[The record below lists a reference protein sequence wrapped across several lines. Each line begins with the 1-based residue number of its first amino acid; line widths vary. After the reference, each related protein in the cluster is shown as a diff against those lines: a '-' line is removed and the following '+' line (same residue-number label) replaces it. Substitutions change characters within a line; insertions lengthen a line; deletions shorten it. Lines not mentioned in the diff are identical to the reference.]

1 MGSVPTL
8 GVCGHSS
15 YGDFSKPGT
24 SAHQEVLTMHPTAEL
39 FTENAWGAVVGAQQL
54 AQQKRQ
60 QQMESE
66 HLFASL
72 LTQQGLAS
80 RILEKA
86 GVDVGSLSQRLD
98 ATIAAQPSLSAPP
111 DNIYLG
117 KGLNAV
123 LDRADALKK
132 EFDDAYIAVEHL
144 LLALAD
150 DERHGKQLLSQVGSD
165 SRRLREAVLA
175 VRGSQKVT
183 DQNPE
188 GTYESLLKYGRDLTE
203 AAKAGKLDPVIGR
216 DEEIRRTIQILSRRT
231 KNNPVLIGE
240 PGVGKTAIVE
250 GLAQRIINGDVPQ
263 ALQNRQLIAL
273 DMGALIAGAK
283 YRGEFEERL
292 KAVLKEVTASE
303 GQIVLFIDEI
313 HTVVGAGAAGGSM
326 DASNLLKPMLAR
338 GELRCIGATTLDEHR
353 QHIEKDPALER
364 RFQQVFVD
372 QPTVEDTIS
381 ILRGLKERYE
391 VHHGVRIA
399 DNALV
404 AAAVLSSRYI
414 ADRFLPDKAIDLMDE
429 SAARLKMEITSKP
442 EEIDEL
448 DRRILQLEMEKLSLG
463 RESDVASR
471 DRLERLEKELAE
483 LSEQQSG
490 LNAQWQ
496 QEKGSIDELSA
507 IKEEIEQVQL
517 QIEQAKRSYD
527 LNRAAELEYGT
538 LGELNKKLAAKEAEL
553 TGAHSGKTLLREEVT
568 EDDIAEVIAK
578 WTGIPV
584 SKLVQS
590 EMEKLLH
597 LEDELHTRVIGQQ
610 QAVTA
615 VADAIQ
621 RSRAGLSDPNR
632 PIASFLFLGPTGVG
646 KTELSKALA
655 AQLFDSEEAMVRIDM
670 SEYMEKHAVSRL
682 IGAPPGYVGYEEGGQ
697 LTEAVRRRPYAVILF
712 DEVEKAH
719 PDVFNV
725 MLQILDDGRVTDG
738 QGRTVDFTNTILI
751 LTSNIGSASILD
763 LAGDPARHGEMERR
777 VNEALRAHFR
787 PEFLNRLD
795 ESIIFHSLK
804 QEELRQIV
812 DLQVKR
818 LAQRLED
825 RKLGLNLDAAA
836 LDWLAAVGYDPVYG
850 ARPLKRAI
858 QKELETPIAKAILAG
873 SFPMGSTIAVDV
885 ESERLRFRQAEVAKP
900 ASPEAVLV

>member
-1 MGSVPTL
+1 
-8 GVCGHSS
+8 
-15 YGDFSKPGT
+15 
-24 SAHQEVLTMHPTAEL
+24 MHPTAEL
-39 FTENAWGAVVGAQQL
+39 FTEKAWASVVAAQQL
-54 AQQKRQ
+54 AQQRRQ

-66 HLFASL
+66 HLFAAL
-72 LTQQGLAS
+72 LAQQGLAN
-80 RILEKA
+80 RVLEKA
-86 GVDVGSLSQRLD
+86 GVDVGTLSQ
-98 ATIAAQPSLSAPP
+98 TIEAYIEGQPSLSSPP
-111 DNIYLG
+111 ENVYLG
-117 KGLNAV
+117 KGLNSV
-123 LDRADALKK
+123 LDQANGLK
-132 EFDDAYIAVEHL
+132 ESYGDSYIAIEHL
-144 LLALAD
+144 LLALARD
-150 DERHGKQLLSQVGSD
+150 DRCGKQLLKQAGSD
-165 SRRLREAVLA
+165 AAHLKEAVQA
-175 VRGSQKVT
+175 IRGSQKVT

-188 GTYESLLKYGRDLTE
+188 GTYESLEKYGRDLTQ
-203 AAKAGKLDPVIGR
+203 AARDGKLDPVIGR

-250 GLAQRIINGDVPQ
+250 GLAQRIVNGDVPQ

-313 HTVVGAGAAGGSM
+313 HTVVGAGASGGAM

-442 EEIDEL
+442 EQIDEL

-463 RESDVASR
+463 RESDAASK
-471 DRLERLEKELAE
+471 DRLERLEKELAD
-483 LSEQQSG
+483 LCEQQSA

-496 QEKGSIDELSA
+496 KEKGSIDELSS

-527 LNRAAELEYGT
+527 LNKAAELEYGT
-538 LGELNKKLAAKEAEL
+538 LTGLHKKLAAKEEEL
-553 TGAHSGKTLLREEVT
+553 TGEGDDKSLLREEVT

-584 SKLVQS
+584 AKLVQS
-590 EMEKLLH
+590 EMQKLLQ
-597 LEDELHTRVIGQQ
+597 LEDELHTRVIGQE

-655 AQLFDSEEAMVRIDM
+655 SQLFDSEEAMVRIDM
-670 SEYMEKHAVSRL
+670 SEYMEKHTVSRL

-738 QGRTVDFTNTILI
+738 QGRTVDFTNTVLI
-751 LTSNIGSASILD
+751 LTSNIGSQSILD
-763 LAGDPARHGEMERR
+763 LAGDPARHSEMEAR
-777 VNEALRAHFR
+777 VNEALRGHFR

-812 DLQVKR
+812 ELQIQR
-818 LAQRLED
+818 LARRLED
-825 RKLGLNLDAAA
+825 KKLGLQVNADA
-836 LDWLAAVGYDPVYG
+836 LDWLAGGGYDPVYG

-858 QKELETPIAKAILAG
+858 QKELETPIAKGILAG
-873 SFPMGSTIAVDV
+873 QFSAGHDVAVDV
-885 ESERLRFRQAEVAKP
+885 EGETLRFQQVDPSKLP
-900 ASPEAVLV
+900 LLV

>member
-1 MGSVPTL
+1 
-8 GVCGHSS
+8 
-15 YGDFSKPGT
+15 
-24 SAHQEVLTMHPTAEL
+24 MHPTAEL
-39 FTENAWGAVVGAQQL
+39 FTEKAWGAIVASQQL

-66 HLFASL
+66 HLFAAL
-72 LTQQGLAS
+72 LAQQDLAS

-86 GVDVGSLSQRLD
+86 GVDLGVLSQKLE
-98 ATIAAQPSLSAPP
+98 AFIAAQPSLAAAPE
-111 DNIYLG
+111 NVYLG

-123 LDRADALKK
+123 LDRADGLKK
-132 EFDDAYIAVEHL
+132 EFDDSYIAVEHL
-144 LLALAD
+144 VLALAG
-150 DERHGKQLLSQVGSD
+150 DERCGRQLLSQAGAD
-165 SRRLREAVLA
+165 GAKIKDAVQA
-175 VRGSQKVT
+175 VRGSQRVT

-188 GTYESLLKYGRDLTE
+188 GTYESLEKYGRDLT
-203 AAKAGKLDPVIGR
+203 AAARDGKLDPVIGR
-216 DEEIRRTIQILSRRT
+216 DEEIRRTVQILSRRT

-250 GLAQRIINGDVPQ
+250 GLAQRIVNGDVPT

-292 KAVLKEVTASE
+292 KAVLKEVTSSE

-313 HTVVGAGAAGGSM
+313 HTVVGAGASGGAM

-463 RESDVASR
+463 RESDPASR
-471 DRLERLEKELAE
+471 DRLERLEKELAD
-483 LSEQQSG
+483 LGEQQSS

-496 QEKGSIDELSA
+496 KEKGSIDELSA
-507 IKEEIEQVQL
+507 LKEEIEQVQL
-517 QIEQAKRSYD
+517 QVEQAKRQYD
-527 LNRAAELEYGT
+527 LNKAAELEYGT
-538 LGELNKKLAAKEAEL
+538 LAGLNKKLAARTAEL
-553 TGAHSGKTLLREEVT
+553 SAHAGEKNLLREEVT

-597 LEDELHTRVIGQQ
+597 LEDELHTRVIGQD

-655 AQLFDSEEAMVRIDM
+655 SQLFDSEESMVRIDM

-738 QGRTVDFTNTILI
+738 QGRTVDFTNTVLI

-763 LAGDPARHGEMERR
+763 LAGDPSRYGEMEKR
-777 VNEALRAHFR
+777 VNEALRGHFR

-795 ESIIFHSLK
+795 ESIIFRSLR
-804 QEELRQIV
+804 EDELRQIV
-812 DLQVKR
+812 SLQV
-818 LAQRLED
+818 QRLTRRLEE
-825 RKLGLNLDAAA
+825 RKLALRVNSDA

-858 QKELETPIAKAILAG
+858 QRELETPIAKAILAG
-873 SFPMGSTIAVDV
+873 TFPAGSTIAVDV
-885 ESERLRFRQAEVAKP
+885 EDVGENPRLHFRQAEPAEIQAVAP
-900 ASPEAVLV
+900 ALVG

>member
-1 MGSVPTL
+1 M
-8 GVCGHSS
+8 
-15 YGDFSKPGT
+15 
-24 SAHQEVLTMHPTAEL
+24 
-39 FTENAWGAVVGAQQL
+39 
-54 AQQKRQ
+54 
-60 QQMESE
+60 
-66 HLFASL
+66 
-72 LTQQGLAS
+72 
-80 RILEKA
+80 
-86 GVDVGSLSQRLD
+86 
-98 ATIAAQPSLSAPP
+98 
-111 DNIYLG
+111 
-117 KGLNAV
+117 
-123 LDRADALKK
+123 
-132 EFDDAYIAVEHL
+132 
-144 LLALAD
+144 
-150 DERHGKQLLSQVGSD
+150 
-165 SRRLREAVLA
+165 
-175 VRGSQKVT
+175 RGSQRVT

-188 GTYESLLKYGRDLTE
+188 GTYESLQKYGRDLT
-203 AAKAGKLDPVIGR
+203 AAARDGKLDPVIGR

-250 GLAQRIINGDVPQ
+250 GLAQRIVNGDVPS

-292 KAVLKEVTASE
+292 KAVLKEVTSSD

-313 HTVVGAGAAGGSM
+313 HTVVGAGATGGAM

-399 DNALV
+399 DTALV

-414 ADRFLPDKAIDLMDE
+414 ADRFLPDKAIDLVDE

-442 EEIDEL
+442 EEIDEI
-448 DRRILQLEMEKLSLG
+448 DRKILQLEMEKLSLG
-463 RESDVASR
+463 RESDSASR
-471 DRLERLEKELAE
+471 ERLERIERELAE
-483 LSEQQSG
+483 LAEQQSS

-496 QEKGSIDELSA
+496 KEKGAIDALQSL
-507 IKEEIEQVQL
+507 KEEIEQVQL
-517 QIEQAKRSYD
+517 QVEQAKRNYD
-527 LNRAAELEYGT
+527 LNKAAELEYGT
-538 LGELNKKLAAKEAEL
+538 LAELNRQLESSEAEL
-553 TGAHSGKTLLREEVT
+553 AATEGEANQLLREEVT

-584 SKLVQS
+584 SKLARS
-590 EMEKLLH
+590 EMEKLLELEEH
-597 LEDELHTRVIGQQ
+597 LHKRVIGQSD
-610 QAVTA
+610 AVRA
-615 VADAIQ
+615 VSDAIQ
-621 RSRAGLSDPNR
+621 RSRAGLSDPRR

-655 AQLFDSEEAMVRIDM
+655 NQLFDSDDAMVRIDM

-682 IGAPPGYVGYEEGGQ
+682 IGAPPGYVGFEEGGQ

-725 MLQILDDGRVTDG
+725 MLQILDDGRVTDS
-738 QGRTVDFTNTILI
+738 QGRTVDFTNTVLI
-751 LTSNIGSASILD
+751 LTSNIGSQSILD
-763 LAGDPARHGEMERR
+763 LGGDDSRHSEMEER

-795 ESIIFHSLK
+795 ETIIFHSLRAD
-804 QEELRQIV
+804 ELRHIV
-812 DLQVKR
+812 DLQVQR
-818 LAQRLED
+818 LAQRLAE
-825 RKLGLNLDAAA
+825 RKIQLELSSQAS
-836 LDWLAAVGYDPVYG
+836 DWLATAGYDPVYG

-858 QKELETPIAKAILAG
+858 QRELETPIAKAILAG
-873 SFPMGSTIAVDV
+873 RYSEGSTAAVDV
-885 ESERLRFRQAEVAKP
+885 EGERLSFG
-900 ASPEAVLV
+900 

>member
-1 MGSVPTL
+1 M
-8 GVCGHSS
+8 
-15 YGDFSKPGT
+15 
-24 SAHQEVLTMHPTAEL
+24 QPTAEQ
-39 FTENAWGAVVGAQQL
+39 FTEQAWSAVVAAQGL
-54 AQQKRQ
+54 AQQHRQ
-60 QQMESE
+60 QQLESE
-66 HLFASL
+66 HLFLAL
-72 LTQQGLAS
+72 LQQSQGLAG

-86 GVDVGSLSQRLD
+86 GARPSQLQTQVESHLQR
-98 ATIAAQPSLSAPP
+98 QPSLGRTP
-111 DNIYLG
+111 DNVYLG
-117 KGLNAV
+117 KGLQTLLQNADSFKQE
-123 LDRADALKK
+123 LGDS
-132 EFDDAYIAVEHL
+132 YISVEHL
-144 LLALAD
+144 LLAMAR
-150 DERHGKQLLSQVGSD
+150 DERCGRELLQGAGIQEKG
-165 SRRLREAVLA
+165 LQEAIKA
-175 VRGSQKVT
+175 VRGSQRVT

-188 GTYESLLKYGRDLTE
+188 GTYESLQKYGRDLTAE
-203 AAKAGKLDPVIGR
+203 ARNGKLDPVIGR
-216 DEEIRRTIQILSRRT
+216 DEEIRRTVQILSRRT

-250 GLAQRIINGDVPQ
+250 GLAQRIVNGDVPS

-292 KAVLKEVTASE
+292 KAVLKEVTSSE
-303 GQIVLFIDEI
+303 GQIILFIDEI
-313 HTVVGAGAAGGSM
+313 HTVVGAGATGGAM

-372 QPTVEDTIS
+372 QPTVEDTVS

-399 DNALV
+399 DSALV
-404 AAAVLSSRYI
+404 AAALLSNRYI
-414 ADRFLPDKAIDLMDE
+414 ADRFLPDKAIDLVDE

-442 EEIDEL
+442 EAIDEID
-448 DRRILQLEMEKLSLG
+448 RKILQLEMEKLSLA
-463 RESDVASR
+463 RESDNAS
-471 DRLERLEKELAE
+471 LERLERIERELAE
-483 LSEQQSG
+483 LAEQQSS

-496 QEKGSIDELSA
+496 KEKGAIDELQSL
-507 IKEEIEQVQL
+507 KEEIEQVQL
-517 QIEQAKRSYD
+517 QVEQAKRSYD
-527 LNRAAELEYGT
+527 LNKAAELEYGT
-538 LGELNKKLAAKEAEL
+538 LSELNRKLESSEAEL
-553 TGAHSGKTLLREEVT
+553 ANSESDGYQLLREEVT

-584 SKLVQS
+584 SKLARS
-590 EMEKLLH
+590 EMEKLLELEQH
-597 LEDELHTRVIGQQ
+597 LHQRVIGQSE
-610 QAVTA
+610 AVKA

-655 AQLFDSEEAMVRIDM
+655 NQLFDSDDAMVRIDM

-682 IGAPPGYVGYEEGGQ
+682 IGAPPGYVGFEAGGQ

-725 MLQILDDGRVTDG
+725 MLQILDDGRVTDS
-738 QGRTVDFTNTILI
+738 QGRTVDFTNTVLI
-751 LTSNIGSASILD
+751 LTSNIGSQSIMELG
-763 LAGDPARHGEMERR
+763 GDDDRHGEMEQR
-777 VNEALRAHFR
+777 VNEALRSHFR

-795 ESIIFHSLK
+795 ESIIFHSLRA
-804 QEELRQIV
+804 EELRLIV

-825 RKLGLNLDAAA
+825 RKINLELSADASQ
-836 LDWLAAVGYDPVYG
+836 WLATAGYDPVYG

-858 QKELETPIAKAILAG
+858 QRELETPIAKAILAG
-873 SFPMGSTIAVDV
+873 RYGEGSTARVDV
-885 ESERLRFRQAEVAKP
+885 EHEQLSF
-900 ASPEAVLV
+900 S

>member
-1 MGSVPTL
+1 M
-8 GVCGHSS
+8 
-15 YGDFSKPGT
+15 
-24 SAHQEVLTMHPTAEL
+24 QPTAEQ
-39 FTENAWGAVVGAQQL
+39 FTEQAWAAIVSAQSLAQSSRHQQL
-54 AQQKRQ
+54 
-60 QQMESE
+60 ESE
-66 HLFASL
+66 HLL
-72 LTQQGLAS
+72 LALLRQDGLAS
-80 RILEKA
+80 RVLTKIGVESSTLASAVQAHLE
-86 GVDVGSLSQRLD
+86 R
-98 ATIAAQPSLSAPP
+98 QPSLTSAPESV
-111 DNIYLG
+111 YLG
-117 KGLNAV
+117 RALNTCF
-123 LDRADALKK
+123 DRAAQRRDA
-132 EFDDAYIAVEHL
+132 FGDSYIAIEHL

-150 DERHGKQLLSQVGSD
+150 DDRCGRQLLSQAGVD
-165 SRRLREAVLA
+165 SNKLNEAIKA
-175 VRGSQKVT
+175 VRGNQTVT

-188 GTYESLLKYGRDLTE
+188 GTYESLEKYGRDLT
-203 AAKAGKLDPVIGR
+203 AAARDGQLDPVIGR

-250 GLAQRIINGDVPQ
+250 GLAQRIVNGDVPQ

-273 DMGALIAGAK
+273 DMGSLIAGAK

-313 HTVVGAGAAGGSM
+313 HTVVGAGASGGAM

-364 RFQQVFVD
+364 RFQQVLVD

-399 DNALV
+399 DSALV

-414 ADRFLPDKAIDLMDE
+414 ADRFLPDKAIDLVDE

-442 EEIDEL
+442 EEIDEI
-448 DRRILQLEMEKLSLG
+448 DRKILQLEMEKLSLG
-463 RESDVASR
+463 RESDAASQER
-471 DRLERLEKELAE
+471 LGRLERELAE
-483 LSEQQSG
+483 LSEQQST

-496 QEKGSIDELSA
+496 QEKGAIDELSNL
-507 IKEEIEQVQL
+507 KEEIERVQL
-517 QIEQAKRSYD
+517 QVEQAKRSYD
-527 LNRAAELEYGT
+527 LNKAAELEYGT
-538 LGELNKKLAAKEAEL
+538 LATLQQQLKQQENQLGTDDKAD
-553 TGAHSGKTLLREEVT
+553 KTLLREEVS

-584 SKLVQS
+584 TRLVQG
-590 EMEKLLH
+590 EMEKLLQ
-597 LEDELHTRVIGQQ
+597 LEADLHQRVIGQN

-655 AQLFDSEEAMVRIDM
+655 NRLFDSDDAMVRIDM
-670 SEYMEKHAVSRL
+670 SEYMEKHTVSRL
-682 IGAPPGYVGYEEGGQ
+682 IGAPPGYVGYEAGGQ

-738 QGRTVDFTNTILI
+738 QGRTVDFTNTVLI
-751 LTSNIGSASILD
+751 LTSNIGSPSILELGGNPD
-763 LAGDPARHGEMERR
+763 EHTAMEAK
-777 VNEALRAHFR
+777 VNDALRAHFR

-795 ESIIFHSLK
+795 DQIIFHSLRRE
-804 QEELRQIV
+804 QLREIV
-812 DLQVKR
+812 TLQVSR
-818 LAQRLED
+818 LRHRLEE
-825 RKLGLNLDAAA
+825 RKLDLSLSDDAA
-836 LDWLAAVGYDPVYG
+836 DWLANVGYDPVYG

-858 QKELETPIAKAILAG
+858 QRELETPIAKRILSG
-873 SFPMGSTIAVDV
+873 DVPEGGTIEVKTEDG
-885 ESERLRFRQAEVAKP
+885 RL
-900 ASPEAVLV
+900 SIH

>member
-1 MGSVPTL
+1 M
-8 GVCGHSS
+8 
-15 YGDFSKPGT
+15 
-24 SAHQEVLTMHPTAEL
+24 QPTAEQ
-39 FTENAWGAVVGAQQL
+39 FTEQAWAAIVAAQNLAQVSKHQQL
-54 AQQKRQ
+54 ETEHLLLALLQQNGLAGRILQKSGVDISSFQTSVEAHLKRQ
-60 QQMESE
+60 PSMGSTPDSVF
-66 HLFASL
+66 LGRSL
-72 LTQQGLAS
+72 NT
-80 RILEKA
+80 
-86 GVDVGSLSQRLD
+86 
-98 ATIAAQPSLSAPP
+98 T
-111 DNIYLG
+111 
-117 KGLNAV
+117 
-123 LDRADALKK
+123 LDRAATTRDN
-132 EFDDAYIAVEHL
+132 FNDSYIAIEHL

-150 DERHGKQLLSQVGSD
+150 DDRCGRQLLSQAGVDGTK
-165 SRRLREAVLA
+165 LKEAVTA
-175 VRGSQKVT
+175 VRGNQTVT

-188 GTYESLLKYGRDLTE
+188 ATYESLEKYGRDLT
-203 AAKAGKLDPVIGR
+203 AAAREGKLDPVIGR
-216 DEEIRRTIQILSRRT
+216 DDEIRRTIQILSRRT

-250 GLAQRIINGDVPQ
+250 GLAQRIVNGDVPQ

-313 HTVVGAGAAGGSM
+313 HTVVGAGASGGAM

-364 RFQQVFVD
+364 RFQQVMVD
-372 QPTVEDTIS
+372 QPTVQDTIS

-399 DNALV
+399 DSALV
-404 AAAVLSSRYI
+404 AAAMLSSRYI

-442 EEIDEL
+442 EQIDEID
-448 DRRILQLEMEKLSLG
+448 RKILQLEMEKLSLG
-463 RESDVASR
+463 RESDSASQ
-471 DRLERLEKELAE
+471 ERLQRIERELAE
-483 LSEQQSG
+483 LGEQQSD

-496 QEKGSIDELSA
+496 QEKGAIDDLSSL
-507 IKEEIEQVQL
+507 KEEIERVQL
-517 QIEQAKRSYD
+517 QVEQAKRNYD
-527 LNRAAELEYGT
+527 LNKAAELEYGT
-538 LGELNKKLAAKEAEL
+538 LATLQHQLQDKEAQL
-553 TGAHSGKTLLREEVT
+553 GAEEGSDKALLREVVT

-584 SKLVQS
+584 ARLVQS
-590 EMEKLLH
+590 EMEKLLL
-597 LEDELHTRVIGQQ
+597 LEDDLHQRVIGQDR
-610 QAVTA
+610 AVTA

-655 AQLFDSEEAMVRIDM
+655 NRLFDSDDAMVRIDM
-670 SEYMEKHAVSRL
+670 SEYMEKHTVSRL
-682 IGAPPGYVGYEEGGQ
+682 IGAPPGYVGYEAGGQ

-719 PDVFNV
+719 PDVLNV

-738 QGRTVDFTNTILI
+738 QGRTVDFTNTVLI
-751 LTSNIGSASILD
+751 LTSNIGSASILE
-763 LAGDPARHGEMERR
+763 LAGDPAQHEEMTRR
-777 VNEALRAHFR
+777 VSDALRGHFR

-795 ESIIFHSLK
+795 DQIIFRSLD
-804 QEELRQIV
+804 QAELRQIV
-812 DLQVKR
+812 ALQVDR
-818 LAQRLED
+818 LRGRLEQ
-825 RKLGLNLDAAA
+825 RKLDLSLSEEAA
-836 LDWLAAVGYDPVYG
+836 DWLASVGYDPVFG

-858 QKELETPIAKAILAG
+858 QRELETPIAKAILAG
-873 SFPMGSTIAVDV
+873 RVVEGETVRVDV
-885 ESERLRFRQAEVAKP
+885 QDERL
-900 ASPEAVLV
+900 SIG

>member
-1 MGSVPTL
+1 M
-8 GVCGHSS
+8 
-15 YGDFSKPGT
+15 
-24 SAHQEVLTMHPTAEL
+24 QPTAEL
-39 FTENAWGAVVGAQQL
+39 FTEQAWGAIVAAQQL

-60 QQMESE
+60 PQIETE
-66 HLFASL
+66 HLFAAL
-72 LTQQGLAS
+72 LNQQGLAG
-80 RILEKA
+80 RVLEKA
-86 GVDVGSLSQRLD
+86 GVDRTSLAQKLE
-98 ATIAAQPSLSAPP
+98 AFIAAQPNLAAAP
-111 DNIYLG
+111 DNLYLG
-117 KGLNAV
+117 KALNSL
-123 LDRADALKK
+123 LDGANSLKG
-132 EFDDAYIAVEHL
+132 EFGDSFIAIEHL
-144 LLALAD
+144 LLALAA
-150 DERHGKQLLSQVGSD
+150 DERCGRQLLSQAGGDAKKLKAAIES
-165 SRRLREAVLA
+165 

-188 GTYESLLKYGRDLTE
+188 GTYESLEKYGRDLT
-203 AAKAGKLDPVIGR
+203 AAAREGKLDPVIGR

-250 GLAQRIINGDVPQ
+250 GLAQRIVNGDVPT

-292 KAVLKEVTASE
+292 KAVLKEVTSSQ

-313 HTVVGAGAAGGSM
+313 HTVVGAGASGGAM

-448 DRRILQLEMEKLSLG
+448 DRRILQLEMEKLSLA
-463 RESDVASR
+463 RESDPASR
-471 DRLERLEKELAE
+471 DRLEKLERELAE
-483 LSEQQSG
+483 LSEQQSS

-496 QEKGSIDELSA
+496 KEKSSIDALSA

-517 QIEQAKRSYD
+517 QVEQAKRSYD
-527 LNRAAELEYGT
+527 LNRAAQLEYGT
-538 LGELNKKLAAKEAEL
+538 LADLGRKLAAQESEL
-553 TGAHSGKTLLREEVT
+553 SESHGDKNLLREEVT

-597 LEDELHTRVIGQQ
+597 LEAELHQRVIGQE

-655 AQLFDSEEAMVRIDM
+655 AQLFDSQEAMVRIDM

-738 QGRTVDFTNTILI
+738 QGRTVDFTNTVLI
-751 LTSNIGSASILD
+751 LTSNIGSQSILD
-763 LAGDPARHGEMERR
+763 LAGDPARHGEMEER
-777 VNEALRAHFR
+777 VNGALRGHFR

-795 ESIIFHSLK
+795 ESIIFHSLRSD
-804 QEELRQIV
+804 ELRQIV
-812 DLQVKR
+812 ILQVAR
-818 LAQRLED
+818 LRQRLEE
-825 RKLGLNLDAAA
+825 RKLGLVLSEEA
-836 LDWLAAVGYDPVYG
+836 LDWLAQAGYDPVYG

-858 QKELETPIAKAILAG
+858 QRELETPIAKSILAG
-873 SFPMGSTIAVDV
+873 QFLAGSAVAV
-885 ESERLRFRQAEVAKP
+885 SVQEGRLHFQPQEP
-900 ASPEAVLV
+900 ARLPVLV

>member
-1 MGSVPTL
+1 
-8 GVCGHSS
+8 
-15 YGDFSKPGT
+15 
-24 SAHQEVLTMHPTAEL
+24 MHPTAEQ
-39 FTENAWGAVVGAQQL
+39 FTEKAWAAIVASQQL

-66 HLFASL
+66 HLLAAL
-72 LTQQGLAS
+72 LAQQGLAG
-80 RILEKA
+80 RILAKA
-86 GVDVGSLSQRLD
+86 GADLSVLQQRLE
-98 ATIAAQPSLSAPP
+98 AFIAAQPSLSTPP
-111 DNIYLG
+111 DSIYLG
-117 KGLNAV
+117 KGLDAV
-123 LDRADALKK
+123 LSRADGLRK
-132 EFDDAYIAVEHL
+132 EMDDSFLAIEHL
-144 LLALAD
+144 LLALAED
-150 DERHGKQLLSQVGSD
+150 GRCGRQLFSQAGTDVQ
-165 SRRLREAVLA
+165 RLREAVKA

-188 GTYESLLKYGRDLTE
+188 GTYESLQKYGRDLT
-203 AAKAGKLDPVIGR
+203 AAAREGKLDPVIGR
-216 DEEIRRTIQILSRRT
+216 DEEVRRTIQILSRRT

-250 GLAQRIINGDVPQ
+250 GLAQRIVNGDVPQ

-273 DMGALIAGAK
+273 DMGSLIAGAK

-303 GQIVLFIDEI
+303 GQIILFIDEI
-313 HTVVGAGAAGGSM
+313 HTVVGAGATGGAM

-372 QPTVEDTIS
+372 QPSVEDTIS

-442 EEIDEL
+442 EQIDEL

-463 RESDVASR
+463 RESDSASR
-471 DRLERLEKELAE
+471 ERLERLEKELAD
-483 LSEQQSG
+483 LSEQQSA

-496 QEKGSIDELSA
+496 QEKGSIDALSA
-507 IKEEIEQVQL
+507 LKEEIEQVQL
-517 QIEQAKRSYD
+517 QVEQAKRSYD
-527 LNRAAELEYGT
+527 LNKAAELEYGT
-538 LGELNKKLAAKEAEL
+538 LAELNKQLAAKEAAL
-553 TGAHSGKTLLREEVT
+553 NAGAGEKTLLREEVT
-568 EDDIAEVIAK
+568 EEDIAEVIAK

-584 SKLVQS
+584 TRLVQS
-590 EMEKLLH
+590 EMEKLLQ
-597 LEDELHTRVIGQQ
+597 LEDQLHQRVVGQQ

-655 AQLFDSEEAMVRIDM
+655 AQLFDSDEAMVRIDM

-738 QGRTVDFTNTILI
+738 QGRTVDFTNTVLI
-751 LTSNIGSASILD
+751 LTSNIGSQSILD
-763 LAGDPARHGEMERR
+763 LAGDPARHGEMEAR
-777 VNEALRAHFR
+777 VNEALRSHFR

-795 ESIIFHSLK
+795 ESIIFHSLR

-812 DLQVKR
+812 ELQVRR
-818 LAQRLED
+818 LATRLEQ
-825 RKLGLNLDAAA
+825 RKLGLQLDGEA

-858 QKELETPIAKAILAG
+858 QRELETPIAKAILAG
-873 SFPMGSTIAVDV
+873 TFAEGSTIAVDV
-885 ESERLRFRQAEVAKP
+885 HAERLRFQSAAAARLP
-900 ASPEAVLV
+900 MLV

>member
-1 MGSVPTL
+1 MI
-8 GVCGHSS
+8 
-15 YGDFSKPGT
+15 
-24 SAHQEVLTMHPTAEL
+24 QPTAEQ
-39 FTENAWGAVVGAQQL
+39 FTEQAWGAVVAAQGL
-54 AQQKRQ
+54 AQEKRQ
-60 QQMESE
+60 QQLETE
-66 HLFASL
+66 HLL
-72 LTQQGLAS
+72 LALLQQPQGLAV

-86 GVDVGSLSQRLD
+86 GVNPTQLQQQVEAYIGR
-98 ATIAAQPSLSAPP
+98 QPSLGGAPG
-111 DNIYLG
+111 NVYLG
-117 KGLNAV
+117 KGLQT
-123 LDRADALKK
+123 LLQRADELKK
-132 EFDDAYIAVEHL
+132 ELEDSFISVEHL
-144 LLALAD
+144 LLALAID
-150 DERHGKQLLSQVGSD
+150 DRCGKQLLQAAGLSEVKLRD
-165 SRRLREAVLA
+165 SIKA
-175 VRGSQKVT
+175 VRGSQRVT

-188 GTYESLLKYGRDLTE
+188 GTYESLEKYGRDLT
-203 AAKAGKLDPVIGR
+203 AAAREGKLDPVIGR

-250 GLAQRIINGDVPQ
+250 GLAQRIVNGDVPS

-292 KAVLKEVTASE
+292 KAVLKEVTSSE

-313 HTVVGAGAAGGSM
+313 HTVVGAGAAGGAM

-353 QHIEKDPALER
+353 KHIEKDPALER

-399 DNALV
+399 DTALV

-414 ADRFLPDKAIDLMDE
+414 ADRFLPDKAIDLVDE

-442 EEIDEL
+442 EAIDEID
-448 DRRILQLEMEKLSLG
+448 RKILQLEMEKLSLG
-463 RESDVASR
+463 RESDMASKE
-471 DRLERLEKELAE
+471 RLERIERELAE
-483 LSEQQSG
+483 LNEQQSS

-496 QEKGSIDELSA
+496 MEKGAIDDLQA
-507 IKEEIEQVQL
+507 LKEEIEQVTL
-517 QIEQAKRSYD
+517 QVEQAKRSYD
-527 LNRAAELEYGT
+527 LNKAAALEYGT
-538 LGELNKKLAAKEAEL
+538 LAELNKKLAAREL
-553 TGAHSGKTLLREEVT
+553 ELGSADGSSNSSSHQLLREEVT

-584 SKLVQS
+584 SKLARS
-590 EMEKLLH
+590 EMQKLLE
-597 LEDELHTRVIGQQ
+597 LESELHQRVIGQA

-655 AQLFDSEEAMVRIDM
+655 SQLFDSDDAMVRIDM
-670 SEYMEKHAVSRL
+670 SEYMEKHSVSRL
-682 IGAPPGYVGYEEGGQ
+682 IGAPPGYVGFEEGGQ

-725 MLQILDDGRVTDG
+725 MLQILDDGRVTDS
-738 QGRTVDFTNTILI
+738 QGRTVDFTNTVLI
-751 LTSNIGSASILD
+751 LTSNIGSQSILE
-763 LAGDPARHGEMERR
+763 LGGDDGRHEEMERR
-777 VNEALRAHFR
+777 VNEALRGHFR

-795 ESIIFHSLK
+795 ETIIFHSLRAD
-804 QEELRQIV
+804 ELRQIV
-812 DLQVKR
+812 GLQVQR
-818 LAQRLED
+818 LAHRLED
-825 RKLGLNLDAAA
+825 RKITLETSSET
-836 LDWLAAVGYDPVYG
+836 LDWLATAGYDPVYG

-858 QKELETPIAKAILAG
+858 QRQLETPIAKAILAG
-873 SFPMGSTIAVDV
+873 SYGEGSTVYVAVV
-885 ESERLRFRQAEVAKP
+885 EDRL
-900 ASPEAVLV
+900 VLT

>member
-1 MGSVPTL
+1 
-8 GVCGHSS
+8 
-15 YGDFSKPGT
+15 
-24 SAHQEVLTMHPTAEL
+24 MHPTAEL
-39 FTENAWGAVVGAQQL
+39 FTEKAWAAVVGAQQL

-66 HLFASL
+66 HLLASL
-72 LTQQGLAS
+72 LAQQGLAG

-86 GVDVGSLSQRLD
+86 GVDVGTLSQKVE
-98 ATIAAQPSLSAPP
+98 AFIGSQPSLSAPP
-111 DNIYLG
+111 DNVYLG
-117 KGLNAV
+117 KGLNGV
-123 LDRADALKK
+123 LDQADALKSSYGDS
-132 EFDDAYIAVEHL
+132 FIAIEHL
-144 LLALAD
+144 LLALAID
-150 DERHGKQLLSQVGSD
+150 DRCGKQILSQAGASTD
-165 SRRLREAVLA
+165 KLKDAVA
-175 VRGSQKVT
+175 AIRGSQNVT

-188 GTYESLLKYGRDLTE
+188 GTYESLEKYGRDLT
-203 AAKAGKLDPVIGR
+203 AAARDGKLDPVIGR

-250 GLAQRIINGDVPQ
+250 GLAQRIVNGDVPQ
-263 ALQNRQLIAL
+263 ALQNRQLVSL

-292 KAVLKEVTASE
+292 KAVLKEVTASQ

-313 HTVVGAGAAGGSM
+313 HTVVGAGATGGAM

-414 ADRFLPDKAIDLMDE
+414 ADRFLPDKAIDLVDE
-429 SAARLKMEITSKP
+429 SAARLKMVITSKP
-442 EEIDEL
+442 EQIDEL

-463 RESDVASR
+463 RESDAASR
-471 DRLERLEKELAE
+471 DRLERLEKELAD
-483 LSEQQSG
+483 LGEQQSA

-496 QEKGSIDELSA
+496 KEKGSIDELSS

-527 LNRAAELEYGT
+527 LNKAAELEYGT
-538 LGELNKKLAAKEAEL
+538 LATLLKKLAAKEEEL
-553 TGAHSGKTLLREEVT
+553 TAAGSDGSRDKSLLREEVT

-584 SKLVQS
+584 AKLVQS
-590 EMEKLLH
+590 EMEKLLQ
-597 LEDELHTRVIGQQ
+597 LEDELHTRVIGQA

-655 AQLFDSEEAMVRIDM
+655 SQLFDSEESMVRIDM

-738 QGRTVDFTNTILI
+738 QGRTVDFTNTVLI
-751 LTSNIGSASILD
+751 LTSNIGSQSILD
-763 LAGDPARHGEMERR
+763 LAGDPSRHSEMEAR
-777 VNEALRAHFR
+777 VNEALRGHFR

-795 ESIIFHSLK
+795 ETIIFHSLK
-804 QEELRQIV
+804 QEELREIV
-812 DLQVKR
+812 ELQVQRLTKR
-818 LAQRLED
+818 LEEK
-825 RKLGLNLDAAA
+825 KLGLTLNADA
-836 LDWLAAVGYDPVYG
+836 LDWVASIGYDPVYG

-858 QKELETPIAKAILAG
+858 QRELETPIAKGILAG
-873 SFPMGSTIAVDV
+873 QFTGGHTIVVDV
-885 ESERLRFRQAEVAKP
+885 EHERLRFQQLDP
-900 ASPEAVLV
+900 SQLPVLA

>member
-1 MGSVPTL
+1 
-8 GVCGHSS
+8 
-15 YGDFSKPGT
+15 
-24 SAHQEVLTMHPTAEL
+24 MHPTAEL
-39 FTENAWGAVVGAQQL
+39 FTEKAWAAIVAAQQL
-54 AQQKRQ
+54 AQQRRQ

-66 HLFASL
+66 HLFAAL
-72 LTQQGLAS
+72 LAQQGLAG
-80 RILEKA
+80 RILAKA
-86 GVDVGSLSQRLD
+86 GVDVGSLSQRVE
-98 ATIAAQPSLSAPP
+98 AFIAGQPSLSAPP
-111 DNIYLG
+111 DNVYLG
-117 KGLNAV
+117 KGLNTV
-123 LDRADALKK
+123 LDQADALKGS
-132 EFDDAYIAVEHL
+132 FGDSYIAIEHL
-144 LLALAD
+144 LLALAID
-150 DERHGKQLLSQVGSD
+150 DRCGKQLLSQAGTD
-165 SRRLREAVLA
+165 AARLKDAVNA
-175 VRGSQKVT
+175 VRGSQKVS

-188 GTYESLLKYGRDLTE
+188 GTYESLEKYGRDLT
-203 AAKAGKLDPVIGR
+203 AAARDGKLDPVIGR

-250 GLAQRIINGDVPQ
+250 GLAQRIVNGDVPQ
-263 ALQNRQLIAL
+263 ALQNRQLVSL

-292 KAVLKEVTASE
+292 KAVLKEVTASD

-313 HTVVGAGAAGGSM
+313 HTVVGAGATGGAM

-414 ADRFLPDKAIDLMDE
+414 ADRFLPDKAIDLVDE

-463 RESDVASR
+463 RESDAASR
-471 DRLERLEKELAE
+471 DRLERLDKELAE
-483 LSEQQSG
+483 LREQQST

-496 QEKGSIDELSA
+496 AEKGAIDEVSA

-517 QIEQAKRSYD
+517 QVEQAKRSYD
-527 LNRAAELEYGT
+527 LNKAAELEYGT
-538 LGELNKKLAAKEAEL
+538 LAELHKTLAAKEAEL
-553 TGAHSGKTLLREEVT
+553 SAADGRGETGKTLLREEVT

-584 SKLVQS
+584 AKLVQS

-597 LEDELHTRVIGQQ
+597 LEDELHTRVIGQA

-655 AQLFDSEEAMVRIDM
+655 SQLFDSDEAMVRIDM

-751 LTSNIGSASILD
+751 LTSNIGSSSILD
-763 LAGDPARHGEMERR
+763 LAGDPARHLEMESR

-795 ESIIFHSLK
+795 ETIIFHSLK
-804 QEELRQIV
+804 AEELRQIV
-812 DLQVKR
+812 ELQVKR

-825 RKLGLNLDAAA
+825 RKLGLELGADA
-836 LDWLAAVGYDPVYG
+836 LDWLAGVGYDPVYG

-858 QKELETPIAKAILAG
+858 QRELETPIAKGILAG
-873 SFPMGSTIAVDV
+873 QFTAGHAIAVGV
-885 ESERLRFRQAEVAKP
+885 VQERLHFEQRDP
-900 ASPEAVLV
+900 APLPVLV

>member
-1 MGSVPTL
+1 
-8 GVCGHSS
+8 
-15 YGDFSKPGT
+15 
-24 SAHQEVLTMHPTAEL
+24 MHPTAEL
-39 FTENAWGAVVGAQQL
+39 FTEKAWAAVVAAQQL
-54 AQQKRQ
+54 AQQRRQ
-60 QQMESE
+60 QQMECE
-66 HLFASL
+66 HLFAAL
-72 LTQQGLAS
+72 LAQQGLAG

-86 GVDVGSLSQRLD
+86 GVDVGTLSQRVD
-98 ATIAAQPSLSAPP
+98 AYIAAQPSLSAPP
-111 DNIYLG
+111 DNVYLG
-117 KGLNAV
+117 KGLNTL
-123 LDRADALKK
+123 LDQANELKGSYG
-132 EFDDAYIAVEHL
+132 DSYIAIEHL
-144 LLALAD
+144 LLALAID
-150 DERHGKQLLSQVGSD
+150 DRCGKQLLSQAGTNTEQ
-165 SRRLREAVLA
+165 LKEAVQA
-175 VRGSQKVT
+175 IRGSQKVS

-188 GTYESLLKYGRDLTE
+188 GTYESLEKYGRDLT
-203 AAKAGKLDPVIGR
+203 AAARDGKLDPVIGR

-250 GLAQRIINGDVPQ
+250 GLAQRIVNGDVPQ

-313 HTVVGAGAAGGSM
+313 HTVVGAGATGGAM

-414 ADRFLPDKAIDLMDE
+414 ADRFLPDKAIDLVDE

-442 EEIDEL
+442 EQIDEL

-463 RESDVASR
+463 RESDAASR
-471 DRLERLEKELAE
+471 DRLERLEKELAD
-483 LSEQQSG
+483 LSEQQST

-496 QEKGSIDELSA
+496 KEKGSIDALGA
-507 IKEEIEQVQL
+507 LKEEIEQVQL

-527 LNRAAELEYGT
+527 LNKAAELEYGT
-538 LGELNKKLAAKEAEL
+538 LAELHKQLAAKEEEL
-553 TGAHSGKTLLREEVT
+553 TAGGSDKTLLREEVT
-568 EDDIAEVIAK
+568 EEDIAEVIAK

-584 SKLVQS
+584 TKLVQS

-597 LEDELHTRVIGQQ
+597 LEDELHTRVVGQA

-646 KTELSKALA
+646 KTELCKALA
-655 AQLFDSEEAMVRIDM
+655 SQLFDSEEAMVRIDM

-719 PDVFNV
+719 PDMFNV

-738 QGRTVDFTNTILI
+738 QGRTVDFTNTVLI

-763 LAGDPARHGEMERR
+763 LAGDPARHSEMESR

-795 ESIIFHSLK
+795 ETIIFHSLK

-812 DLQVKR
+812 ELQVQRLAKR
-818 LAQRLED
+818 LEEK
-825 RKLGLNLDAAA
+825 KLGLDLSTAA
-836 LDWLAAVGYDPVYG
+836 LDWLATVGYDPVYG

-858 QKELETPIAKAILAG
+858 QRELETPIAKGILAG
-873 SFPMGSTIAVDV
+873 QFTGGHTVAVEVQGEALQFEQRDPA
-885 ESERLRFRQAEVAKP
+885 RLP
-900 ASPEAVLV
+900 VLA

>member
-1 MGSVPTL
+1 
-8 GVCGHSS
+8 
-15 YGDFSKPGT
+15 
-24 SAHQEVLTMHPTAEL
+24 MHPTAEL
-39 FTENAWGAVVGAQQL
+39 FTEKAWASVVAAQQL
-54 AQQKRQ
+54 AQQRRQ

-66 HLFASL
+66 HLFAAL
-72 LTQQGLAS
+72 LAQQGLAN
-80 RILEKA
+80 RVLEKA
-86 GVDVGSLSQRLD
+86 GVDVGTLSQ
-98 ATIAAQPSLSAPP
+98 TIEAYIEGQPSLSSAPE
-111 DNIYLG
+111 NVYLG
-117 KGLNAV
+117 KGLNSV
-123 LDRADALKK
+123 LDQANGLKVSYG
-132 EFDDAYIAVEHL
+132 DSYIAIEHL
-144 LLALAD
+144 LLALAGD
-150 DERHGKQLLSQVGSD
+150 DRCGKQLLKQAGSD
-165 SRRLREAVLA
+165 AAQLKEAVQA
-175 VRGSQKVT
+175 IRGSQKVT

-188 GTYESLLKYGRDLTE
+188 GTYESLEKYGRDLTQ
-203 AAKAGKLDPVIGR
+203 AARDGKLDPVIGR

-250 GLAQRIINGDVPQ
+250 GLAQRIVNGDVPQ

-313 HTVVGAGAAGGSM
+313 HTVVGAGASGGAM

-414 ADRFLPDKAIDLMDE
+414 ADRFLPDKAIDLVDE

-442 EEIDEL
+442 EQIDEL

-463 RESDVASR
+463 RESDAASK
-471 DRLERLEKELAE
+471 DRLERLEKELAD
-483 LSEQQSG
+483 LSEQQSA

-496 QEKGSIDELSA
+496 KEKGSIDELSS

-527 LNRAAELEYGT
+527 LNKAAELEYGT
-538 LGELNKKLAAKEAEL
+538 LTGLHKKLAAKEEEL
-553 TGAHSGKTLLREEVT
+553 TGEGDDKSLLREEVT

-584 SKLVQS
+584 AKLVQS
-590 EMEKLLH
+590 EMQKLLQ
-597 LEDELHTRVIGQQ
+597 LEDELHTRVIGQE

-655 AQLFDSEEAMVRIDM
+655 SQLFDSEEAMVRIDM
-670 SEYMEKHAVSRL
+670 SEYMEKHTVSRL

-738 QGRTVDFTNTILI
+738 QGRTVDFTNTVLI
-751 LTSNIGSASILD
+751 LTSNIGSQSILD
-763 LAGDPARHGEMERR
+763 LAGDPARHSEMEAR
-777 VNEALRAHFR
+777 VNEALRGHFR

-812 DLQVKR
+812 ELQIQR
-818 LAQRLED
+818 LAKRLED
-825 RKLGLNLDAAA
+825 KKLGLQVNADA
-836 LDWLAAVGYDPVYG
+836 LDWLAGVGYDPVYG

-858 QKELETPIAKAILAG
+858 QKELETPIAKGILAG
-873 SFPMGSTIAVDV
+873 QFSAGHDVAVDV
-885 ESERLRFRQAEVAKP
+885 EGETLRFQQVDPSKLP
-900 ASPEAVLV
+900 LLV

>member
-763 LAGDPARHGEMERR
+763 LAGDPARHAEMERR

>member
-1 MGSVPTL
+1 
-8 GVCGHSS
+8 
-15 YGDFSKPGT
+15 
-24 SAHQEVLTMHPTAEL
+24 MHPTAEL
-39 FTENAWGAVVGAQQL
+39 FTEKAWAAVVDAQQR
-54 AQQKRQ
+54 AQQARQ

-66 HLFASL
+66 HLLAVL
-72 LTQQGLAS
+72 IGQQDLAS
-80 RILEKA
+80 RILARA
-86 GVDVGSLSQRLD
+86 GVDVGTLSQKVD
-98 ATIAAQPSLSAPP
+98 AYVAAQPSLSAAP

-117 KGLNAV
+117 KGLNTV
-123 LDRADALKK
+123 LDQADALKK
-132 EFDDAYIAVEHL
+132 SFDDSYIVIEHL
-144 LLALAD
+144 LLALAID
-150 DERHGKQLLSQVGSD
+150 DRCGKQLLSQAGTSAD
-165 SRRLREAVLA
+165 KLKEAVQSI
-175 VRGSQKVT
+175 RGSQKVT

-188 GTYESLLKYGRDLTE
+188 GTYESLEKYGRDLT
-203 AAKAGKLDPVIGR
+203 AAARDGKLDPVIGR
-216 DEEIRRTIQILSRRT
+216 DEEIRRTVQILSRRT

-250 GLAQRIINGDVPQ
+250 GLAQRIVNGDVPS

-313 HTVVGAGAAGGSM
+313 HTVVGAGAAGGAM

-353 QHIEKDPALER
+353 QHIEKDPALEC

-372 QPTVEDTIS
+372 QPPVEES
-381 ILRGLKERYE
+381 LSLLRGLKERYE

-429 SAARLKMEITSKP
+429 AAARLKMEITSKP

-463 RESDVASR
+463 RESDAGSR

-483 LSEQQSG
+483 LSEQQSA

-496 QEKGSIDELSA
+496 QEKGAIDELSGL
-507 IKEEIEQVQL
+507 KEEIEQVQL
-517 QIEQAKRSYD
+517 QVEQAKRSYD
-527 LNRAAELEYGT
+527 LNKAAELEYGT
-538 LGELNKKLAAKEAEL
+538 LGELNRKLAAKEAEL
-553 TGAHSGKTLLREEVT
+553 TSSHDGKSLLREEVT

-597 LEDELHTRVIGQQ
+597 LEDELHSRVIGQHE
-610 QAVTA
+610 AVSA

-655 AQLFDSEEAMVRIDM
+655 AQLFDSDEAMVRIDM

-738 QGRTVDFTNTILI
+738 QGRTVDFTNTVLI
-751 LTSNIGSASILD
+751 LTSNIGSQSILD
-763 LAGDPARHGEMERR
+763 LAGDPARHGEMEKR
-777 VNEALRAHFR
+777 VNDALRGHFR

-795 ESIIFHSLK
+795 ETIIFHSLRA
-804 QEELRQIV
+804 EELRRIV

-818 LAQRLED
+818 LARRLEE
-825 RKLGLNLDAAA
+825 RKLGLQLDTAA
-836 LDWLAAVGYDPVYG
+836 LDLLAEVGYDPVYC
-850 ARPLKRAI
+850 ALPLKRAI
-858 QKELETPIAKAILAG
+858 QRELETPIAKGILAG
-873 SFPMGSTIAVDV
+873 QFTGGHTVAVDV
-885 ESERLRFRQAEVAKP
+885 EREGEQQRLRFQQHDP
-900 ASPEAVLV
+900 AQLPVLV